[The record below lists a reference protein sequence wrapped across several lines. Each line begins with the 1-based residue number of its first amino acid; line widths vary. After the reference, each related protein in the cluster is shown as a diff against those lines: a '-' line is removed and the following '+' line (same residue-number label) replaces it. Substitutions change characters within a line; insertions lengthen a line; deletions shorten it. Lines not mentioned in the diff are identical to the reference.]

1 MARRSFATSIGT
13 FLNEKVVF
21 YNVTVDGFYGYSMD
35 MNSIQNLSRLIKI
48 VTKFFDIWQEG
59 HDVILVK
66 YGFIY

>member
-1 MARRSFATSIGT
+1 
-13 FLNEKVVF
+13 
-21 YNVTVDGFYGYSMD
+21 MD

-59 HDVILVK
+59 HDAILVK